1 MKTLPFEHIMLQ
13 NVGYLITPM
22 SKARLSEYMDID
34 PEYIY
39 DDHDWLWKEYATWDT
54 DIYPNFL
61 GLLADHGIAFGWE
74 FALTEHFSYYAYNF
88 PTPEKK
94 NNLICYSSKSKH
106 SLPRMTKKLRL
117 QLETESSINELLL
130 SIGIK
135 PDGTN

>member
-13 NVGYLITPM
+13 NAGYLITPM
-22 SKARLSEYMDID
+22 RKARLSEYMHID
-34 PEYIY
+34 ADY
-39 DDHDWLWKEYATWDT
+39 DDHEWPWREYATWNT
-54 DIYPNFL
+54 DIYPNL
-61 GLLADHGIAFGWE
+61 LALLADLGIAFGWE
-74 FALTEHFSYYAYNF
+74 FVLTEHFSYYAYNF

>member
-1 MKTLPFEHIMLQ
+1 MKTLPFEHIMLH
-13 NVGYLITPM
+13 NAGYLITPM
-22 SKARLSEYMDID
+22 AVERLSEYMDID
-34 PEYIY
+34 A
-39 DDHDWLWKEYATWDT
+39 DFNDHAWPWAEYATWDSAV
-54 DIYPNFL
+54 YPEFL

-74 FALTEHFSYYAYNF
+74 FVLTEHFSYYAYNF

-94 NNLICYSSKSKH
+94 NNLICYSSKSKD

>member
-13 NVGYLITPM
+13 NTGYLITPM
-22 SKARLSEYMDID
+22 SKARLSEYMAID
-34 PEYIY
+34 EDY
-39 DDHDWLWKEYATWDT
+39 DDHDWLWKEYATWNS
-54 DIYPNFL
+54 DIYPEFL

-74 FALTEHFSYYAYNF
+74 FVLTEDFSYYAYNF

>member
-13 NVGYLITPM
+13 NAGYLVTPM
-22 SKARLSEYMDID
+22 AIERLSEYMDID
-34 PEYIY
+34 A
-39 DDHDWLWKEYATWDT
+39 DFNDHAWPWTEYATWNSAV
-54 DIYPNFL
+54 YPEFL

-74 FALTEHFSYYAYNF
+74 FVLTEHFSYYAYNF

-94 NNLICYSSKSKH
+94 NNLICYSSKSKD

>member
-13 NVGYLITPM
+13 SSGYLITPM
-22 SKARLSEYMDID
+22 ARERLTEFMGIDSDYDAHEWPWREYS
-34 PEYIY
+34 
-39 DDHDWLWKEYATWDT
+39 TWHT

-61 GLLADHGIAFGWE
+61 ALLADLGIAFGWE
-74 FALTEHFSYYAYNF
+74 FVLTEHFSYYAYNF

>member
-1 MKTLPFEHIMLQ
+1 MKTLPFEHVMLQ
-13 NVGYLITPM
+13 NAGYLITPM
-22 SKARLSEYMDID
+22 NEARLAEYMDID
-34 PEYIY
+34 QDY
-39 DDHDWLWKEYATWDT
+39 DDHNWLWREYATWHT
-54 DIYPNFL
+54 DIYPDFL
-61 GLLADHGIAFGWE
+61 KLLAEQGIAFGWE
-74 FALTEHFSYYAYNF
+74 FVLTEHFSYYAYNF

>member
-1 MKTLPFEHIMLQ
+1 MKTLPFEHVMLH
-13 NVGYLITPM
+13 NAGYLITPM
-22 SKARLSEYMDID
+22 SKERLSEYMSID
-34 PEYIY
+34 ADY
-39 DDHDWLWKEYATWDT
+39 DDHEWPWREYATWHT

-61 GLLADHGIAFGWE
+61 ALLADLGIAFGWE
-74 FALTEHFSYYAYNF
+74 FVLTEHFSYYAYNF

>member
-13 NVGYLITPM
+13 SAGYLITPM
-22 SKARLSEYMDID
+22 AIERLSEYMDID
-34 PEYIY
+34 A
-39 DDHDWLWKEYATWDT
+39 DFNDHAWPWTEYATWNSAV
-54 DIYPNFL
+54 YPEFL

-74 FALTEHFSYYAYNF
+74 FVLTEHFSYYAYNF

-94 NNLICYSSKSKH
+94 NNLICYSSKSKD

>member
-1 MKTLPFEHIMLQ
+1 MKTLPFEHVMLH
-13 NVGYLITPM
+13 NAGYLITPM
-22 SKARLSEYMDID
+22 SKERLVDFMDID
-34 PEYIY
+34 QDY
-39 DDHDWLWKEYATWDT
+39 DDHDWLWREYVTWHT
-54 DIYPNFL
+54 AIYPKFL

-74 FALTEHFSYYAYNF
+74 FVLTEDFSYYAYNF

>member
-13 NVGYLITPM
+13 NAGYLITPM
-22 SKARLSEYMDID
+22 AKERLSEYMDID
-34 PEYIY
+34 TDY
-39 DDHDWLWKEYATWDT
+39 DDHDWLWREYATWHT
-54 DIYPNFL
+54 AIYPEFL
-61 GLLADHGIAFGWE
+61 GLLADRGIAFGWE
-74 FALTEHFSYYAYNF
+74 FVLTEHFSYYAYNF

-94 NNLICYSSKSKH
+94 NNLICYSSESKH

>member
-1 MKTLPFEHIMLQ
+1 MKTLPFEHIMLH
-13 NVGYLITPM
+13 NSGYLITPM
-22 SKARLSEYMDID
+22 SKARLSEYMDIEQD
-34 PEYIY
+34 YY
-39 DDHDWLWKEYATWDT
+39 DHEWLWTEYATWNS
-54 DIYPNFL
+54 DIYPEFL

-74 FALTEHFSYYAYNF
+74 FVLTEHFSYYAYNF

-94 NNLICYSSKSKH
+94 NNLICYSSMSKH

>member
-13 NVGYLITPM
+13 NAGYLITPM
-22 SKARLSEYMDID
+22 AVERLSEYMDID
-34 PEYIY
+34 A
-39 DDHDWLWKEYATWDT
+39 DFNDHAWPWTEYATWDSAV
-54 DIYPNFL
+54 YPEFL

-74 FALTEHFSYYAYNF
+74 FVLTEHFSYYAYNF

-94 NNLICYSSKSKH
+94 NNLICYSSKSKD

>member
-13 NVGYLITPM
+13 NAGYLITPM
-22 SKARLSEYMDID
+22 SKARLSEYMHID
-34 PEYIY
+34 ADY
-39 DDHDWLWKEYATWDT
+39 DDHEWPWREYATWNT
-54 DIYPNFL
+54 DIYPNL
-61 GLLADHGIAFGWE
+61 LALLADLGIAFGWE
-74 FALTEHFSYYAYNF
+74 FVLTEHFSYYAYNF

>member
-13 NVGYLITPM
+13 NAGYLLTPM
-22 SKARLSEYMDID
+22 SKERLSEYMDID
-34 PEYIY
+34 ADY
-39 DDHDWLWKEYATWDT
+39 DDHEWSWREYATWNS

-61 GLLADHGIAFGWE
+61 ALLADLGIAFGWE
-74 FALTEHFSYYAYNF
+74 FVLTEHFSYYAYNF

>member
-1 MKTLPFEHIMLQ
+1 MKTLPFEHIMLH
-13 NVGYLITPM
+13 NAGYLITPM
-22 SKARLSEYMDID
+22 AVERLSEYMDID
-34 PEYIY
+34 A
-39 DDHDWLWKEYATWDT
+39 DFNDHAWPWTEYATWDSAV
-54 DIYPNFL
+54 YPEFL

-74 FALTEHFSYYAYNF
+74 FVLTEHFSYYAYNF

-94 NNLICYSSKSKH
+94 NNLICYSSKSKD

>member
-1 MKTLPFEHIMLQ
+1 MKTLPFEHIMLH
-13 NVGYLITPM
+13 NAGYLITPM
-22 SKARLSEYMDID
+22 AVERLSEYMDID
-34 PEYIY
+34 ADFNGHAWP
-39 DDHDWLWKEYATWDT
+39 WTEYATWDSAV
-54 DIYPNFL
+54 YPEFL

-74 FALTEHFSYYAYNF
+74 FVLTEHFSYYAYNF

-94 NNLICYSSKSKH
+94 NNLICYSSKSKD

>member
-1 MKTLPFEHIMLQ
+1 MKTLPFEHIVLH
-13 NVGYLITPM
+13 NSGYLITPM
-22 SKARLSEYMDID
+22 VKAHLSAYMDIEED
-34 PEYIY
+34 Y
-39 DDHDWLWKEYATWDT
+39 DDHDWLWTEYATWNS
-54 DIYPNFL
+54 DIYPDFL

-74 FALTEHFSYYAYNF
+74 FVLTEHFSYYAYNF
-88 PTPEKK
+88 PTSEKK
-94 NNLICYSSKSKH
+94 NNLICYSSNSKQ

>member
-13 NVGYLITPM
+13 NAGYLLTPM
-22 SKARLSEYMDID
+22 AEERLSEYMDID
-34 PEYIY
+34 ADY
-39 DDHDWLWKEYATWDT
+39 DDHEWPWREYATWDT
-54 DIYPNFL
+54 TIYPNFL
-61 GLLADHGIAFGWE
+61 ALLADLGIAFGWE
-74 FALTEHFSYYAYNF
+74 FVLTEHFSYYAYNF

>member
-13 NVGYLITPM
+13 SAGYLITPM
-22 SKARLSEYMDID
+22 AIERLSEYMDID
-34 PEYIY
+34 ADY
-39 DDHDWLWKEYATWDT
+39 DDHEWPWTEYATWNSAV
-54 DIYPNFL
+54 YPEFL

-74 FALTEHFSYYAYNF
+74 FVLTEHFSYYAYNF

-94 NNLICYSSKSKH
+94 NNLICYSSKSKD

>member
-13 NVGYLITPM
+13 NAGYLLTPM
-22 SKARLSEYMDID
+22 SKARLSEYMGI
-34 PEYIY
+34 EQVWE
-39 DDHDWLWKEYATWDT
+39 DHEWLWKEYATWDP
-54 DIYPNFL
+54 DIYPEFL
-61 GLLADHGIAFGWE
+61 ELLADHGIAFGWE
-74 FALTEHFSYYAYNF
+74 FVLTEHFSYYAYNF

-94 NNLICYSSKSKH
+94 NNLICYSSESTH

>member
-1 MKTLPFEHIMLQ
+1 MKTLPFEHVMLQ
-13 NVGYLITPM
+13 NAGYLITPM
-22 SKARLSEYMDID
+22 SKVRLSEYMHID
-34 PEYIY
+34 QDY
-39 DDHDWLWKEYATWDT
+39 DDHEWLWKEYATWNSVV
-54 DIYPNFL
+54 YPEFL
-61 GLLADHGIAFGWE
+61 ELLADHGIAFGWE
-74 FALTEHFSYYAYNF
+74 FVLTEHFSYYAYNF

>member
-1 MKTLPFEHIMLQ
+1 MKTLPFEHIMLH
-13 NVGYLITPM
+13 NAGYLITPM
-22 SKARLSEYMDID
+22 AGERLSKYMDID
-34 PEYIY
+34 A
-39 DDHDWLWKEYATWDT
+39 DFNDHAWPWTEYATWDSAV
-54 DIYPNFL
+54 YPEFL

-74 FALTEHFSYYAYNF
+74 FVLTEHFSYYAYNF

-94 NNLICYSSKSKH
+94 NNLICYSSKSKD

>member
-13 NVGYLITPM
+13 NAGYLITPM
-22 SKARLSEYMDID
+22 AKERLSEYMGID
-34 PEYIY
+34 ADY
-39 DDHDWLWKEYATWDT
+39 DDHEWPWREYATWRR

-61 GLLADHGIAFGWE
+61 ELLADLGIAFGWE
-74 FALTEHFSYYAYNF
+74 FVLTEHFSYYAYNF

-135 PDGTN
+135 PDGIN

>member
-13 NVGYLITPM
+13 NAGYLITPM
-22 SKARLSEYMDID
+22 AKERLSMYMHID
-34 PEYIY
+34 ADY
-39 DDHDWLWKEYATWDT
+39 DDHEWPWREYATWHA
-54 DIYPNFL
+54 DICPNFL
-61 GLLADHGIAFGWE
+61 ALLADLGIAFGWE
-74 FALTEHFSYYAYNF
+74 FVLTEHFSYYAYNF

-94 NNLICYSSKSKH
+94 NNLICYSSKSKD

>member
-1 MKTLPFEHIMLQ
+1 MKTLPFEHIMLH
-13 NVGYLITPM
+13 NAGYLITPM
-22 SKARLSEYMDID
+22 ARERLAEYMDID
-34 PEYIY
+34 SDH
-39 DDHDWLWKEYATWDT
+39 DDHEWSWQEYATWDT
-54 DIYPNFL
+54 NIYPNFL
-61 GLLADHGIAFGWE
+61 ALLADLGIAFGWE
-74 FALTEHFSYYAYNF
+74 FVLTEHFSYYAYNF